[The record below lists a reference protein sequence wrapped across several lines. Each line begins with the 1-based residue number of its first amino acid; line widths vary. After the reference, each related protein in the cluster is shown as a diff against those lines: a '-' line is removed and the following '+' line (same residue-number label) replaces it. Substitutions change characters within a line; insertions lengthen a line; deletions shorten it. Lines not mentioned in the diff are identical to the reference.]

1 MPGLAPPV
9 SAWAYSLL
17 RASTR
22 RPQIAAIIIRRV
34 IRTAQRA
41 LRHAGVAEME
51 LWRND
56 ARDTSG

>member
-1 MPGLAPPV
+1 MSGLAPPV
-9 SAWAYSLL
+9 SAWSCSLL

-22 RPQIAAIIIRRV
+22 RPQNAAITTRRV

-51 LWRND
+51 L
-56 ARDTSG
+56 